1 MSDNLNIDANILW
14 QEIFRI
20 IKSIQNTVAVRTDF
34 HGQMGQIN
42 DMFRNDQSALMITII
57 NYMIATA
64 SVDFTFETDNTNLT
78 KALDEWKR
86 NLNKNIN
93 VDIPKGLAAFTKQYF
108 RERWKS
114 SFLAL
119 NIVWDKVDNFWL
131 PSKMWLCDGASL
143 YVDGDGGRLDS
154 YKYYI
159 GKKAAQKLELPL
171 PGTDLIIRKPYSQW
185 HDKYPSPY
193 LVSKGAL
200 YHALV
205 KREIVDKQGAL
216 IEAIIPYLLQL
227 KAGSEALAKMGQN
240 PTEQEVEQMKQQF
253 RDLKENYR
261 YQVRT
266 KGAIAGLNYDVDLQ
280 HFIPDLKKA
289 FDAEITLST
298 DKNILA
304 AMGMIELQGFS
315 KNREET
321 ILNPKVLIEEITNSV
336 NDYADLLEEI
346 IDRILEKNRIEHRK
360 YSQNDVRV
368 VPGVIKSILTSDMKQ
383 MLRSLFDRG
392 TIGHQDF
399 LETCSPLD
407 FKISLAR
414 RRQEADNQI
423 DTDLYPHV
431 IQNQEDKGI
440 DLPPKEEPI
449 IPSPQLTEKKKKDDK
464 KKLEKAEDVTPE
476 GNRTNK
482 TKEPKKKELVKE
494 VPPAI
499 EEEKRIPFD
508 APGADTFLE
517 IRDNQMMGEE
527 ELEDGE
533 LIMAPYNSLSDLND
547 SVKKALPVAA
557 QKIFM
562 HAFNS
567 SYNSDKDEKKA
578 FRVAW
583 GAVKNA
589 GYHKNASGKWSK

>member
-1 MSDNLNIDANILW
+1 MSDNLNIDANVLW
-14 QEIFRI
+14 QEIFRV

-42 DMFRNDQSALMITII
+42 DFFKNDQSALMITIL

-78 KALDEWKR
+78 KAFDGWKR
-86 NLNKNIN
+86 NLNKDIN
-93 VDIPKGLAAFTKQYF
+93 VDIPKGLTAFTKQYF

-114 SFLAL
+114 SFIAL
-119 NIVWDKVDNFWL
+119 NIAWDKDSESGLIL

-143 YVDGDGGRLDS
+143 YVEGDGKRLDN
-154 YKYYI
+154 YDYYI
-159 GKKAAQKLELPL
+159 GKKVAEKYKLPL
-171 PGTDLIIRKPYSQW
+171 KGTDVIVRKPYSQW
-185 HDKYPSPY
+185 CDKYPTPY

-205 KREIVDKQGAL
+205 KREIVDKQGGL

-227 KAGSEALAKMGQN
+227 KAGSEQMAKMGQEPN
-240 PTEQEVEQMKQQF
+240 EAELEQLKQQF

-266 KGAIAGLNYDVDLQ
+266 KGAIGAFQ
-280 HFIPDLKKA
+280 HDIELEHFMPDLKKA
-289 FDAEITLST
+289 FDSEITHST

-321 ILNPKVLIEEITNSV
+321 ILNPKVLVEEITSSV

-346 IDRILEKNRIEHRK
+346 VDRILEKNKLEHRK

-368 VPGVIKSILTSDMKQ
+368 VPGIIKSILTNDMKV
-383 MLRSLFDRG
+383 MLQKMFDRG

-414 RRQEADNQI
+414 RISEAENGI
-423 DTDLYPHV
+423 DVINYPHV
-431 IQNQEDKGI
+431 IMNQEDKGI
-440 DLPPKEEPI
+440 DLPPNEKNEGPI
-449 IPSPQLTEKKKKDDK
+449 LPSPQSTKRKKAADK
-464 KKLEKAEDVTPE
+464 KKADENAELSKPKQPKA
-476 GNRTNK
+476 N
-482 TKEPKKKELVKE
+482 ELVDE
-494 VPPAI
+494 VEPAP
-499 EEEKRIPFD
+499 EEEKRIPYD

-517 IRDNQMMGEE
+517 LRNDQMVGE

-533 LIMAPYNSLSDLND
+533 LITAPYNSISDLND
-547 SVKKALPVAA
+547 SVKRALPVAA

-562 HAFNS
+562 NAFNS
-567 SYNSDKDEKKA
+567 SYNKDKDEQKA
-578 FRVAW
+578 FRIAW

>member
-1 MSDNLNIDANILW
+1 MSDNLNIDANVLW

-20 IKSIQNTVAVRTDF
+20 IKSIQNTVAVRSDF

-42 DMFRNDQSALMITII
+42 DFFKNDQSALMITIL
-57 NYMIATA
+57 NYMVATA
-64 SVDFTFETDNTNLT
+64 TVDFSFETDNSNLT
-78 KALDEWKR
+78 KAFDEWKK
-86 NLNKNIN
+86 NLNKDIN
-93 VDIPKGLAAFTKQYF
+93 VDIPKGLTAFTKQYF
-108 RERWKS
+108 RERWRS

-119 NIVWDKVDNFWL
+119 NIAWDKDVSSGLIL

-143 YVDGDGGRLDS
+143 YVEGDGKKLDS
-154 YKYYI
+154 YEYYI
-159 GKKAAQKLELPL
+159 GKKSAEKVKLPL
-171 PGTDLIIRKPYSQW
+171 SGTDLIVRKPYAAW

-227 KAGSEALAKMGQN
+227 KAGSEVMAKLGQEPTQPELDALK
-240 PTEQEVEQMKQQF
+240 QEF

-266 KGAIAGLNYDVDLQ
+266 KGAIGAFQHDVDLQ
-280 HFIPDLKKA
+280 HFIPELKKA
-289 FDAEITLST
+289 FDQEITLGT

-321 ILNPKVLIEEITNSV
+321 ILNPKVLIEEIINSV
-336 NDYADLLEEI
+336 NEYADLLEEI
-346 IDRILEKNRIEHRK
+346 VDRILEKNKLEHRK

-368 VPGVIKSILTSDMKQ
+368 VPGVIKSILTNDMKQ

-414 RRQEADNQI
+414 RRQESENQI
-423 DTDLYPHV
+423 DVDLYPHV
-431 IQNQEDKGI
+431 IQNQEDKGL
-440 DLPPKEEPI
+440 DLPPKEEQI
-449 IPSPQLTEKKKKDDK
+449 IPSPELNKKKKDSK
-464 KKLEKAEDVTPE
+464 KKKMEQAEEQDAELSKP
-476 GNRTNK
+476 
-482 TKEPKKKELVKE
+482 KEPKRKELVKE

-517 IRDNQMMGEE
+517 IRDDQMLGAEE
-527 ELEDGE
+527 MDF
-533 LIMAPYNSLSDLND
+533 IMAPYKNISELND
-547 SVKKALPVAA
+547 SVKKALPTHA
-557 QKIFM
+557 QQIFVS
-562 HAFNS
+562 AFNAA
-567 SYNSDKDEKKA
+567 YERYKDEKRA
-578 FRVAW
+578 FQIAW
-583 GAVKNA
+583 AAVKNV
-589 GYHKNASGKWSK
+589 YKKNAEGKWVKK